1 MRSKSKRRRDMRVKG
16 GTRCTAKKGGG
27 LEERGNG
34 RKKRRWE
41 MEGDRGGDQNK
52 REK

>member
-1 MRSKSKRRRDMRVKG
+1 MRSESKRRRGMRVKG

-34 RKKRRWE
+34 RTKKE
-41 MEGDRGGDQNK
+41 MGDGGRQGGRPK
-52 REK
+52 